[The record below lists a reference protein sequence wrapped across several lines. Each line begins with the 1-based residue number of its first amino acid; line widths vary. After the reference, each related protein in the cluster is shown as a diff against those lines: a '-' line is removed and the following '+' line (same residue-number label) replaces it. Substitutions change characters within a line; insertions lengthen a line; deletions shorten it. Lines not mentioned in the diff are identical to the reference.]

1 MTIAAA
7 SASLKARPI
16 EKDAGSV
23 DDSGVAAGAIG
34 KDTA

>member
-1 MTIAAA
+1 MQRAG

-23 DDSGVAAGAIG
+23 DDSGVAAAGIG
-34 KDTA
+34 EDTA